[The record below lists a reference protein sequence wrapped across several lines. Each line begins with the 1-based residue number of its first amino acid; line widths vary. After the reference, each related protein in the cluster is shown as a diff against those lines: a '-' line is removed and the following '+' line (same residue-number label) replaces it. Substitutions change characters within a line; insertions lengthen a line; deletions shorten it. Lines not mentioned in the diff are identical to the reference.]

1 MYATPLNDDLG
12 GAVISHVDITQRKHL
27 ELELEK
33 LSYTDSLTGLLNR
46 RGVEERL
53 ENEIKRAYR
62 HKNCLSILMLDL
74 DKLKFINDTYGHD
87 SGDKAIKLV
96 AKNINSEKR
105 GYDHVGRLGGDEF
118 FVVLP
123 ETESEIATKVAR
135 RIRENILGESIKVGH
150 EQTTKLN
157 TSIGVASLDGKS
169 VVFTT
174 ASELIKKG
182 DQALYQAKADPQ
194 DKIKVYQPDL

>member
-74 DKLKFINDTYGHD
+74 DKLKFIGER
-87 SGDKAIKLV
+87 
-96 AKNINSEKR
+96 NSSTT
-105 GYDHVGRLGGDEF
+105 
-118 FVVLP
+118 P
-123 ETESEIATKVAR
+123 MATTAETR
-135 RIRENILGESIKVGH
+135 P
-150 EQTTKLN
+150 LN
-157 TSIGVASLDGKS
+157 LSQKTSILKNVAMITL
-169 VVFTT
+169 VV
-174 ASELIKKG
+174 
-182 DQALYQAKADPQ
+182 
-194 DKIKVYQPDL
+194 